1 MIKNRE
7 AAAALA
13 KAAEELI
20 RELFRVAQPPSD
32 DPVASEDVRRR
43 LVQLIGEIETQLLG
57 PLYKQHPELEPAKA
71 PKILS
76 VANVRYWPR
85 PDLN

>member
-57 PLYKQHPELEPAKA
+57 PLYKQHPELDPLKR
-71 PKILS
+71 PKS
-76 VANVRYWPR
+76 
-85 PDLN
+85 